1 MSAPAAIATGDLA
14 LDIEFALGECR
25 ALAREAGG
33 REAITPRR
41 VQGSV
46 PGTTFATG
54 VVWYVLADRA
64 AAVTRSLLAHRVGV
78 EDSVACGRV
87 RRAIGCVFFLL
98 TRAPAPVLEKARRV
112 DLVSAMHTLDSGY
125 VTLRALAVWLTPD
138 LRCAQYAQASVRL
151 IAALPGVRA

>member
-1 MSAPAAIATGDLA
+1 MSAPAASIATGDLA

-25 ALAREAGG
+25 ALAREAAGG

-64 AAVTRSLLAHRVGV
+64 AAVTRALLAHRVGV

-98 TRAPAPVLEKARRV
+98 TRAPAPVLEKARKV
-112 DLVSAMHTLDSGY
+112 DLVSAMHTLDTSY

-138 LRCAQYAQASVRL
+138 L
-151 IAALPGVRA
+151 